1 MFKNTL
7 GRYTWWQKMTCA
19 PKKKLGD
26 VLNIDIALL
35 ITKKVEEHA
44 FNIN

>member
-1 MFKNTL
+1 MPLILTK
-7 GRYTWWQKMTCA
+7 GSHPH

-35 ITKKVEEHA
+35 ITKKVEGHA